1 MEKNQWCNFEQP
13 YRQKYALVFI
23 ATKRSA
29 SVVKCIF
36 RICASERKELGIG
49 NETGCPRA
57 AKLCRIGRILL
68 QGQKVENNIKNYMI
82 LYCTKMVQ

>member
-1 MEKNQWCNFEQP
+1 MGKKKQWCNFEQP
-13 YRQKYALVFI
+13 YRQKYMLVFI

-68 QGQKVENNIKNYMI
+68 QGQKVDK
-82 LYCTKMVQ
+82 